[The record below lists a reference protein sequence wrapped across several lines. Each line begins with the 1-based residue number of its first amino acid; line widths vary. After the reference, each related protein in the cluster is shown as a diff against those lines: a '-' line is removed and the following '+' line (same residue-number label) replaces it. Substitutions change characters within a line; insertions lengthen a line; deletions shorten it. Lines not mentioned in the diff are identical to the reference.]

1 MPIGAP
7 DAFFRTRCPSMR
19 QNSSIRLTGRGAYVD
34 EYQSL
39 VNNRVRKN
47 AHTIIRKRLT
57 IRIIG
62 ATAPIAARASL
73 MASRLTPRGFPS
85 PSGSRPFFHERP
97 LGVFPGLAREPRQR
111 LLRAWTGENPLQPR
125 TASHSKHLRRPLPDC
140 QCGYPC
146 QPVPKG
152 SGLKPRTL
160 GGLAGDNRPQ
170 LPQWSPHRP

>member
-57 IRIIG
+57 VRLIG

-73 MASRLTPRGFPS
+73 LASRLTPRGFPS
-85 PSGSRPFFHERP
+85 PSGSRPFSQERP
-97 LGVFPGLAREPRQR
+97 LGVFPGLAREPLIR

-125 TASHSKHLRRPLPDC
+125 LASPSGIPAGRFLTVNAVILDSQRQGAPGQRPESPRRC
-140 QCGYPC
+140 Q
-146 QPVPKG
+146 
-152 SGLKPRTL
+152 RL
-160 GGLAGDNRPQ
+160 G
-170 LPQWSPHRP
+170 H